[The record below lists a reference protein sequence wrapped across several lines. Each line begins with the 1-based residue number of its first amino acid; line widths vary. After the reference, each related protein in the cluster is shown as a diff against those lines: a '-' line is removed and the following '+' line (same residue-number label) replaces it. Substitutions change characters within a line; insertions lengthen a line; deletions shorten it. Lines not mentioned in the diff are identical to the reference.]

1 MTPEQRAAIIFSHT
15 ALQDYQKFLEL
26 WVCNR
31 LEEVRLIVD
40 IADEIQE
47 LKQTTTLLEHAFPHV
62 NPDLQELD

>member
-26 WVCNR
+26 WACNR
-31 LEEVRLIVD
+31 LEEVRLITN
-40 IADEIQE
+40 IGDEIKE
-47 LKQTTTLLEHAFPHV
+47 LKQTTSLLEQAFPHV

>member
-1 MTPEQRAAIIFSHT
+1 MTPEQRAAIIFTHT

-26 WVCNR
+26 WSCNR

-47 LKQTTTLLEHAFPHV
+47 LKQTTSLLEQAFPHV